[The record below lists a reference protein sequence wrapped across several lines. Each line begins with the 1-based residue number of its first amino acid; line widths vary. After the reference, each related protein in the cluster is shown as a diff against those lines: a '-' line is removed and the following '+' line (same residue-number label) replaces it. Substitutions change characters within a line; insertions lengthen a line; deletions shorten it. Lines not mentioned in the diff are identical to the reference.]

1 MASATI
7 KGVAFQ
13 SVASDVNKL
22 RASGAITESDL
33 RGSIKPEER
42 RFLTEAVIPGLWYPL
57 GIYGACSTFS
67 AARTAAT
74 APTT

>member
-13 SVASDVNKL
+13 SVAADVNKL

-33 RGSIKPEER
+33 RG
-42 RFLTEAVIPGLWYPL
+42 
-57 GIYGACSTFS
+57 
-67 AARTAAT
+67 
-74 APTT
+74 